1 MINWENINY
10 DIGKANKDFESLSV
24 ESKGIVPINPAQEFI
39 DLREKL
45 INARDEVYD
54 QFELDNVNKLG
65 YTFDLNFGLKVYE
78 ILNKNIGFN
87 NRVATNDEVWRY
99 LSIKVIPDIVHS
111 RWEFNE
117 TYFYK
122 APRRL
127 WLKTIWW
134 YIHLSWS
141 GSVESTYLTLK
152 NNSTDTIMQLVD
164 RAGIGYNVELY
175 REIMKQYKGYSKKDR
190 MLFRKLL
197 MLNVARVV
205 TMSPDLVDGGIEG
218 YVKDLYKSVQ

>member
-1 MINWENINY
+1 MINWDSIRYSIEEATSDFQNVSININNVTPIKLS
-10 DIGKANKDFESLSV
+10 DDFE
-24 ESKGIVPINPAQEFI
+24 Q
-39 DLREKL
+39 LRNEL
-45 INARDEVYD
+45 LDARDEIYNRYN
-54 QFELDNVNKLG
+54 LDTANKLD
-65 YTFDLNFGLKVYE
+65 YKFDLLYGIKIYK
-78 ILNKNIGFN
+78 ILNETRGFTK
-87 NRVATNDEVWRY
+87 RVASDDSVWMF
-99 LSIKVIPDIVHS
+99 LSIRVIPDVVHA
-111 RWEFNE
+111 RWGLNE
-117 TYFYK
+117 DHYYK
-122 APRRL
+122 MTRRI

-175 REIMKQYKGYSKKDR
+175 REIMKQYKDYSKKDR

>member
-87 NRVATNDEVWRY
+87 NRVAANDEVWRY

-117 TYFYK
+117 IYFYK

-175 REIMKQYKGYSKKDR
+175 REIMKQYKDYSKKDR